1 MRLFQ
6 SNQLT
11 AEQRKRLCV
20 RPWTE
25 DWSARDSVEDLCLDV
40 KHRGDDALRE
50 YSQRFD
56 AVAVNSLRVL
66 PAEVEAARKSVS
78 PDFLAALEQA
88 ARNIR
93 TFHGA
98 ALQKE
103 TRIDTEPGVI
113 CWRERRAL
121 ETVGLY
127 VPSGS
132 APLPSTVLML
142 GIPALLAGCARIV
155 LCSPPKSNGSVDA
168 SVLVAASLIGIEE
181 IYKIGG
187 AQAIAAMAYGTP
199 SVPKVDKIFG
209 PGNQYVTEAKR
220 FVSSDPNGAAIDL
233 LAGPS
238 ELLIITDD
246 AQSSIVAADLLSQAE
261 HDPQSQVVLVSTSMA
276 LAQSVLSDVTRQ
288 LEQLP
293 RNAIALHAL
302 QSSFALVV
310 RSLDEA
316 VDFSN
321 AYAPEH
327 LIINIREPES
337 ILPRIRNAGSVFLGS
352 YAPVT
357 AGDYASGTNHTLP
370 TGGTARW
377 CSGVSVESFQKSMTF
392 QSISREGLER
402 LEPALTTLAR
412 TEGLEGHARAVS
424 LRLNEKL
431 VPSPWMS
438 KHLYDRISVS

>member
-11 AEQRKRLCV
+11 AEQRSQLCV

-25 DWSARDSVEDLCLDV
+25 DRSVRDSVEALCMDV
-40 KHRGDDALRE
+40 KQRGDEAIRE

-56 AVAVNSLRVL
+56 AAAVSRLRVS
-66 PAEVEAARKSVS
+66 PAEVETARKSVS

-88 ARNIR
+88 ARNIH

-103 TRIDTEPGVI
+103 IRIDTEPGVV
-113 CWRERRAL
+113 CWREQRAL

-127 VPSGS
+127 VPFGS

-142 GIPALLAGCARIV
+142 GIPAFLAGCSRIV

-168 SVLVAASLIGIEE
+168 SVLVATSQIGIEE
-181 IYKIGG
+181 VYKIGG

-209 PGNQYVTEAKR
+209 PGNQYVTQAKR

-238 ELLIITDD
+238 ELLIIADD
-246 AQSSIVAADLLSQAE
+246 NAQSSIVAADLLSQAE
-261 HDPQSQVVLVSTSMA
+261 HDPQSQVVLVSTSVA
-276 LAQSVLSDVTRQ
+276 LAQSVLSDVKRQ

-293 RNAIALHAL
+293 RKAIASRAL
-302 QSSFALVV
+302 QASFALIVGP
-310 RSLDEA
+310 LNEA

-327 LIINIREPES
+327 LIINIRDPES
-337 ILPRIRNAGSVFLGS
+337 ILPRIRHAGSVFLGS

-377 CSGVSVESFQKSMTF
+377 SSGVSVESFQKSMTF
-392 QSISREGLER
+392 QSISREGLKR
-402 LEPALTTLAR
+402 LEPALTTLAG
-412 TEGLEGHARAVS
+412 TEGLEGHVRAVS

-431 VPSPWMS
+431 AT
-438 KHLYDRISVS
+438 